1 LRPIAAMWTS
11 PRWVVAGEGREEE
24 DAWALGGKGPSVI
37 GGASRPVPFS
47 ILRTSGACDRAI
59 IRRVHSSV
67 GDAGGS
73 SKLVP
78 SQ

>member
-1 LRPIAAMWTS
+1 MRGRSAERGLALL
-11 PRWVVAGEGREEE
+11 VAR
-24 DAWALGGKGPSVI
+24 
-37 GGASRPVPFS
+37 RVPFS